1 MSVAGWLALALLLLP
16 ARAAGAP
23 ARHRKPTAGPAPP
36 AAGGLPP
43 AAGGLPPAAG
53 GLPPAAGGSVAL
65 PATAAIATAVLAVL
79 LGGWPGAAAALPL
92 AAGAAWLVVRLV
104 RAKAAGSPPEPRS
117 VAFVVDLLAGALAA
131 GSPPEL
137 AIEGVA
143 AAVAEHGTAS
153 LRHAVEPLSRVG
165 RLLQLGSEP
174 ATAWAVLQ
182 PVPGYG
188 SVADSG
194 RRCATSGARLAQ
206 ALAAAATELRAA
218 HQAEALARA
227 ERVGVWSLLPLGLC
241 FLPAFVCLGVLPVI
255 IGVAGEMFGGDVVG

>member
-1 MSVAGWLALALLLLP
+1 M
-16 ARAAGAP
+16 
-23 ARHRKPTAGPAPP
+23 
-36 AAGGLPP
+36 
-43 AAGGLPPAAG
+43 
-53 GLPPAAGGSVAL
+53 AL
-65 PATAAIATAVLAVL
+65 PAVAAVATAVLAVL
-79 LGGWPGAAAALPL
+79 LGGRPGAVAALPL
-92 AAGAAWLVVRLV
+92 AAAAWSLAWMF
-104 RAKAAGSPPEPRS
+104 RAKAANSPPEARS

-131 GSPPEL
+131 GSPAEL

-143 AAVAEHGTAS
+143 SAVAEHGTAS

-174 ATAWAVLQ
+174 AIAWAVLQ

-188 SVADSG
+188 PVADSG

-206 ALAAAATELRAA
+206 ALAVAATELRAA

-241 FLPAFVCLGVLPVI
+241 FLPAFVCLGVLPVVL
-255 IGVAGEMFGGDVVG
+255 GVAGEVFGGVPG

>member
-1 MSVAGWLALALLLLP
+1 MSAVGWLALALLLLP
-16 ARAAGAP
+16 ARAARAP
-23 ARHRKPTAGPAPP
+23 ARHRRSSTGPTRRAVLP
-36 AAGGLPP
+36 AARGLPSGTGGLPT
-43 AAGGLPPAAG
+43 ATRRF
-53 GLPPAAGGSVAL
+53 VAL
-65 PATAAIATAVLAVL
+65 PAVAAASTAVLAVL
-79 LGGWPGAAAALPL
+79 LGGWPGAVAALPL
-92 AAGAAWLVVRLV
+92 AAGAAWLVARLV
-104 RAKAAGSPPEPRS
+104 RTSAASSPPEVRS
-117 VAFVVDLLAGALAA
+117 VAFVVDLLAGSLAA

-137 AIEGVA
+137 AIKGVA
-143 AAVAEHGTAS
+143 AAVAEHGNAS

-188 SVADSG
+188 PIADSG

-227 ERVGVWSLLPLGLC
+227 ERVGVWSLLPLGVC

-255 IGVAGEMFGGDVVG
+255 LGVAGEVFGGDVAG

>member
-1 MSVAGWLALALLLLP
+1 MSGAGWLALALALCLAPP
-16 ARAAGAP
+16 ARAPG
-23 ARHRKPTAGPAPP
+23 RHRNRRAGPDRP
-36 AAGGLPP
+36 AAGR
-43 AAGGLPPAAG
+43 
-53 GLPPAAGGSVAL
+53 VAPL
-65 PATAAIATAVLAVL
+65 PAVAGVAIAVLAVL
-79 LGGWPGAAAALPL
+79 LGGMPGAAAAVPL
-92 AAGAAWLVVRLV
+92 AAVAAWVVARQS
-104 RAKAAGSPPEPRS
+104 RATAAGGLPEPRS

-137 AIEGVA
+137 AIEAVTE
-143 AAVAEHGTAS
+143 AVAEHGNAS

-188 SVADSG
+188 PVADSG

-227 ERVGVWSLLPLGLC
+227 ERVGVWSLMPLGLC
-241 FLPAFVCLGVLPVI
+241 FLPAFACLGVLPVI
-255 IGVAGEMFGGDVVG
+255 LGVAGEVFAGVPG

>member
-1 MSVAGWLALALLLLP
+1 M
-16 ARAAGAP
+16 AAA
-23 ARHRKPTAGPAPP
+23 
-36 AAGGLPP
+36 
-43 AAGGLPPAAG
+43 
-53 GLPPAAGGSVAL
+53 
-65 PATAAIATAVLAVL
+65 ATAVLAVL
-79 LGGWPGAAAALPL
+79 LGGWPGAVAALPL
-92 AAGAAWLVVRLV
+92 AGGAAWLVARLA
-104 RAKAAGSPPEPRS
+104 RTSAAGSPPETRS
-117 VAFVVDLLAGALAA
+117 VAFVVDLLAGSLAA

-143 AAVAEHGTAS
+143 AAVAEHGGAS

-174 ATAWAVLQ
+174 AAAWAVLQ

-188 SVADSG
+188 PIADSG

-241 FLPAFVCLGVLPVI
+241 FLPAFVCLGVAPLVLGI
-255 IGVAGEMFGGDVVG
+255 AADVFG

>member
-1 MSVAGWLALALLLLP
+1 
-16 ARAAGAP
+16 
-23 ARHRKPTAGPAPP
+23 
-36 AAGGLPP
+36 
-43 AAGGLPPAAG
+43 
-53 GLPPAAGGSVAL
+53 VAL
-65 PATAAIATAVLAVL
+65 PATAAVATAVLAVL

-104 RAKAAGSPPEPRS
+104 RARAAGSPPEPRS

-153 LRHAVEPLSRVG
+153 MRHAVEPLSRVG

-182 PVPGYG
+182 PVPWYG
-188 SVADSG
+188 PVADSG

-206 ALAAAATELRAA
+206 ALAAAAAELRAE

-227 ERVGVWSLLPLGLC
+227 ERFGVWSLLPLGLC

-255 IGVAGEMFGGDVVG
+255 LGVAGEMFGGDVVG